1 MSHIVRQADGTSVGI
16 WGPFTLRSAFQPIL
30 ASVDGKLSI
39 IAYEGLIRPFRDDE
53 AIEPEAFFSSLPE
66 EYRLEAETLTRSL
79 HLLNAG
85 VHLEPEMSIFVNFDP
100 SLFKQNE
107 IVDKALSD
115 MRLVLD
121 EAGIDPARVVCE
133 VIEKKSHSP
142 AALRNCVK
150 ALRGHGYRIAVDDY
164 GAESSNFRR
173 IKELSPDIV
182 KFDAKWITDLMESG
196 PGLALLTTMA
206 EEFAAKGIE
215 TVFEGI
221 EESWQI
227 ELAERSGASMVQ
239 GFALARPELVSGE
252 SAAAKPKSRRAVA
265 PRRPVTP
272 RPS

>member
-1 MSHIVRQADGTSVGI
+1 
-16 WGPFTLRSAFQPIL
+16 
-30 ASVDGKLSI
+30 
-39 IAYEGLIRPFRDDE
+39 
-53 AIEPEAFFSSLPE
+53 
-66 EYRLEAETLTRSL
+66 
-79 HLLNAG
+79 
-85 VHLEPEMSIFVNFDP
+85 
-100 SLFKQNE
+100 
-107 IVDKALSD
+107 
-115 MRLVLD
+115 
-121 EAGIDPARVVCE
+121 
-133 VIEKKSHSP
+133 
-142 AALRNCVK
+142 VK

-164 GAESSNFRR
+164 GAESSNLRR

-196 PGLALLTTMA
+196 PGLALLTTMV

-265 PRRPVTP
+265 PRRPV
-272 RPS
+272 